1 MDEWTKRFLWL
12 SGNAALWIG
21 GLTIMV
27 FWFAKDP
34 RYSDLPALLFVT
46 GGVGAVLA
54 NYRRLSEI
62 PEESAEVSK
71 LLRRTALLQLC
82 VAPFIGGTF
91 ALLLWMLFFTG
102 ILKGSLFPTIVGIEQ
117 PYNDWYHLMKC
128 TRPETFADAAKG
140 TIWAFIAG
148 YAERFVPNVIDRI
161 AKEPEAH
168 SSRPEGKDG
177 QFAVGSAESRR
188 AGRRSV
194 RRSARLLSPAKA
206 GTATKDAQED
216 T

>member
-12 SGNAALWIG
+12 SANAALWIG

-27 FWFAKDP
+27 FWFAKSPDN
-34 RYSDLPALLFVT
+34 SDLPGLLFVT

-62 PEESAEVSK
+62 PEDGAEISK

-102 ILKGSLFPTIVGIEQ
+102 ILQGSLFPTIVRTEL
-117 PYNDWYHLMKC
+117 PYTDW
-128 TRPETFADAAKG
+128 
-140 TIWAFIAG
+140 
-148 YAERFVPNVIDRI
+148 
-161 AKEPEAH
+161 
-168 SSRPEGKDG
+168 
-177 QFAVGSAESRR
+177 
-188 AGRRSV
+188 
-194 RRSARLLSPAKA
+194 
-206 GTATKDAQED
+206 
-216 T
+216 